1 MKIFFKAQKNGK
13 MSEKHASLRQAIGG
27 PDFFPKRSEMEKR
40 KISASA
46 RMKRLGWSM
55 IRAGGSFSRSRRENR
70 LQIALC
76 YPVSY

>member
-1 MKIFFKAQKNGK
+1 
-13 MSEKHASLRQAIGG
+13 MSEKYASLRQAIGG

-46 RMKRLGWSM
+46 SMKRLWCSM
-55 IRAGGSFSRSRRENR
+55 IRTGGPFVCSRLKNR

-76 YPVSY
+76 HLTSY